1 MLLVAVCVVVVTPVA
16 RAAGVTAKLAVTSQW
31 STGFVANYTISNSDA
46 TALSDWKVE
55 FDLPAGE
62 SITNAWSTKLAQS
75 GTHYT
80 LTPEDWT
87 RTIAP
92 GSSVTVGFQ
101 AAQTG
106 TYSPPANCLV
116 NGQPC
121 SGAGATTTTSA
132 LPSTT
137 TTTPTT
143 TSTTSTSAATT
154 SSSAATTTAPT
165 GAAAAYTAAFAKTS
179 DWGNGFNGN
188 FTITNPGPTPL
199 NDWKLEFDMP
209 AGQTVTSAWNAKL
222 AAQGTHYVLTPEDW
236 TRTVAANGGTASLG
250 MQGAYAGSFTA
261 PTNCTLNGQA
271 CTGSGVTPA
280 PTTITTTPTTTA
292 PTTTTPPV
300 TPSGSTP
307 ARFAP
312 YVDMTL
318 YPQFDYASA
327 TRAGG
332 LRHVTLGFIVSG
344 APCTASW
351 GTYYGL
357 KDQWVTSAIGALTA
371 GGADAIVSFGGVAN
385 QELALT
391 CTSVDALV
399 AQYKSVID
407 AYGIRDLDF
416 DIEGA
421 AQNDV
426 ASLTRRSQAI
436 AKLQAD
442 GKAAGNPVR
451 VSFTLPVLPTGLTVD
466 GLRVVQNAIAN
477 GVDIGQVNVMAM
489 DYYDPAFDYNGKM
502 GDLAIQAAQ
511 RVHDQLAALYPSK
524 SDAQLWAMVGVTPMI
539 GVNDDPREVFTVADA
554 DKLTAFARQ
563 KGLGRLAMW
572 SANRDSQC
580 PAGTP
585 QPSNTCSGVTQTAW
599 AFSSSLKQFGG

>member
-16 RAAGVTAKLAVTSQW
+16 RAAGVTAKLAVTSQR
-31 STGFVANYTISNSDA
+31 STGFVANYTISNSGA

-92 GSSVTVGFQ
+92 GGSVTVGFR

-121 SGAGATTTTSA
+121 AGVGATA
-132 LPSTT
+132 

-143 TSTTSTSAATT
+143 PTASPATTSTSP
-154 SSSAATTTAPT
+154 ATTTAPAGT
-165 GAAAAYTAAFAKTS
+165 AGAYTAAFAKTS

-199 NDWKLEFDMP
+199 SDWKLEFDMP
-209 AGQTVTSAWNAKL
+209 AGQTLTSAWNAKL

-250 MQGAYAGSFTA
+250 MQGAYAGSFAA
-261 PTNCTLNGQA
+261 PTNCTLNGQP
-271 CTGSGVTPA
+271 CSGSGVTPP
-280 PTTITTTPTTTA
+280 PTTSTTTP
-292 PTTTTPPV
+292 TTTPPV
-300 TPSGSTP
+300 TPGGATP

-327 TRAGG
+327 TRTGG

-442 GKAAGNPVR
+442 SRAAGNPVR
-451 VSFTLPVLPTGLTVD
+451 VSFTLPVLPTGLTAD

-477 GVDIGQVNVMAM
+477 GADIGQVNVMAM
-489 DYYDPAFDYNGKM
+489 DYYDPAFDYSGKM

-511 RVHDQLAALYPSK
+511 RVHDQLAPLYPSK
-524 SDAQLWAMVGVTPMI
+524 SDAQVWAMVGVTPMI
-539 GVNDDPREVFTVADA
+539 GVNDDLREVFTVADA

-580 PAGTP
+580 PPGTP

-599 AFSSSLKQFGG
+599 AFSSSFKQFAG

>member
-31 STGFVANYTISNSDA
+31 STGFVANYTISNSGA

-92 GSSVTVGFQ
+92 GGSVTVGFQ

-121 SGAGATTTTSA
+121 AGVGATA
-132 LPSTT
+132 

-143 TSTTSTSAATT
+143 PTASPATTSTSP
-154 SSSAATTTAPT
+154 ATTTAPAGT
-165 GAAAAYTAAFAKTS
+165 AGAYTAAFAKTS

-199 NDWKLEFDMP
+199 SDWKLEFDMP
-209 AGQTVTSAWNAKL
+209 AGQTLTSAWNAKL

-250 MQGAYAGSFTA
+250 MQGAYAGSFAA
-261 PTNCTLNGQA
+261 PTNCTLNGQP
-271 CTGSGVTPA
+271 CSGSGVTPP
-280 PTTITTTPTTTA
+280 PTTSTTTP
-292 PTTTTPPV
+292 TTTPPV
-300 TPSGSTP
+300 TPGGATP

-327 TRAGG
+327 TRTGG

-442 GKAAGNPVR
+442 SRAAGNPVR
-451 VSFTLPVLPTGLTVD
+451 VSFTLPVLPTGLNAD

-477 GVDIGQVNVMAM
+477 GADIGQVNVMAM
-489 DYYDPAFDYNGKM
+489 DYYDPAFDYSGKM

-511 RVHDQLAALYPSK
+511 RVHDQLAPLYPSK
-524 SDAQLWAMVGVTPMI
+524 SDAQVWAMVGVTPMI
-539 GVNDDPREVFTVADA
+539 GVNDDLREVFTVADA

-563 KGLGRLAMW
+563 RVLAGLPCGRPTATHNARPELR
-572 SANRDSQC
+572 NRRI
-580 PAGTP
+580 PAA
-585 QPSNTCSGVTQTAW
+585 V
-599 AFSSSLKQFGG
+599 

>member
-1 MLLVAVCVVVVTPVA
+1 M
-16 RAAGVTAKLAVTSQW
+16 
-31 STGFVANYTISNSDA
+31 
-46 TALSDWKVE
+46 
-55 FDLPAGE
+55 
-62 SITNAWSTKLAQS
+62 
-75 GTHYT
+75 
-80 LTPEDWT
+80 
-87 RTIAP
+87 
-92 GSSVTVGFQ
+92 
-101 AAQTG
+101 
-106 TYSPPANCLV
+106 V

-121 SGAGATTTTSA
+121 AGVGATA
-132 LPSTT
+132 

-143 TSTTSTSAATT
+143 PTASPATTSTSP
-154 SSSAATTTAPT
+154 ATTTAPAGT
-165 GAAAAYTAAFAKTS
+165 AGAYTAAFAKTS

-199 NDWKLEFDMP
+199 SDWKLEFDMP
-209 AGQTVTSAWNAKL
+209 AGQTLTSAWNAKL

-250 MQGAYAGSFTA
+250 MQGAYAGSFAA
-261 PTNCTLNGQA
+261 PTNCTLNGQP
-271 CTGSGVTPA
+271 CSGSGVTPP
-280 PTTITTTPTTTA
+280 PTTSTTTP
-292 PTTTTPPV
+292 TTTPPV
-300 TPSGSTP
+300 TPGGATP

-327 TRAGG
+327 TRTGG

-357 KDQWVTSAIGALTA
+357 KDQWVTSAMGALTA

-442 GKAAGNPVR
+442 SRAAGNPVR
-451 VSFTLPVLPTGLTVD
+451 VWFTLPVLPTGLTAD

-477 GVDIGQVNVMAM
+477 GADIGQVNVMAM
-489 DYYDPAFDYNGKM
+489 DYYDPAFDYSGKM

-511 RVHDQLAALYPSK
+511 RVHDQLAPLYPSK
-524 SDAQLWAMVGVTPMI
+524 SDAQVWAMVGVTPMI
-539 GVNDDPREVFTVADA
+539 GVNDDLREVFTVADA

-580 PAGTP
+580 PPGTP

-599 AFSSSLKQFGG
+599 AFSSSFKQFGG

>member
-31 STGFVANYTISNSDA
+31 STGFVANYTISNSGA

-92 GSSVTVGFQ
+92 GGSVTVGFR

-121 SGAGATTTTSA
+121 AGVGATA
-132 LPSTT
+132 

-143 TSTTSTSAATT
+143 PTASPATTSTSP
-154 SSSAATTTAPT
+154 ATTTAPAGT
-165 GAAAAYTAAFAKTS
+165 AGAYTAAFAKIS

-199 NDWKLEFDMP
+199 SDWKLEFDMP
-209 AGQTVTSAWNAKL
+209 AGQTLTSAWNAKL

-250 MQGAYAGSFTA
+250 MQGAYAGSFAA
-261 PTNCTLNGQA
+261 PTNCTLNGQP
-271 CTGSGVTPA
+271 CSGSGVTPP
-280 PTTITTTPTTTA
+280 PTTSTTTP
-292 PTTTTPPV
+292 TTTPPV
-300 TPSGSTP
+300 TPGGATP

-327 TRAGG
+327 TRTGG

-442 GKAAGNPVR
+442 SRAAGNPVR
-451 VSFTLPVLPTGLTVD
+451 VSFTLPVLPTGLTAD

-477 GVDIGQVNVMAM
+477 GADIGQVNVMAM
-489 DYYDPAFDYNGKM
+489 DYYDPAFDYSGRM

-511 RVHDQLAALYPSK
+511 RVHDQLAPLYPSK
-524 SDAQLWAMVGVTPMI
+524 SDAQVWAMVGVTPMI
-539 GVNDDPREVFTVADA
+539 GVNDDLREVFTVADA

-563 KGLGRLAMW
+563 RVLAGLPCGRPTATHNARPELR
-572 SANRDSQC
+572 NRRI
-580 PAGTP
+580 PAA
-585 QPSNTCSGVTQTAW
+585 V
-599 AFSSSLKQFGG
+599 